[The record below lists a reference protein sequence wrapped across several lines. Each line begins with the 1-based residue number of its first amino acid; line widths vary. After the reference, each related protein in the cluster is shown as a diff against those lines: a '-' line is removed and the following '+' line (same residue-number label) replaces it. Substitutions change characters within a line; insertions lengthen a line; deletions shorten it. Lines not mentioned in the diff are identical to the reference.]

1 MVSFTVSFLKETE
14 KRAYTTENVI
24 DNSVRSNYLK
34 REANSQN
41 KNNWNRFLQEIS
53 VGILLK
59 QYLLL
64 DYSLEI
70 SMMW

>member
-41 KNNWNRFLQEIS
+41 KNN
-53 VGILLK
+53 
-59 QYLLL
+59 
-64 DYSLEI
+64 
-70 SMMW
+70 